1 MVAPTSWAKWI
12 AGRSI
17 ADGFYCVIENVF
29 NPFVFFVHNKICL
42 YIVNYLPYFFDPC
55 TVYFRFFV
63 LSYSMEELSHF

>member
-42 YIVNYLPYFFDPC
+42 YIVNYLPYFFDP
-55 TVYFRFFV
+55 
-63 LSYSMEELSHF
+63 